1 MKVRLL
7 SKRTPRSTTDF
18 TFSRGNN
25 KRRLDAEDIY
35 GLWEFLGKEK
45 NKVPDY
51 VARNLQRIPAIH
63 PSDTD
68 VVRLATTVCDL
79 KKQLEDLRTVVS
91 GIMTK
96 DSPPEQS
103 TISHV
108 DVGSGENVEIGSDRS
123 DGDAQV
129 HTKLLYSELP
139 VFRTKGDDGSYEREI
154 VLVRKDI
161 FFSGL

>member
-1 MKVRLL
+1 M
-7 SKRTPRSTTDF
+7 
-18 TFSRGNN
+18 
-25 KRRLDAEDIY
+25 Y

>member
-1 MKVRLL
+1 MLK
-7 SKRTPRSTTDF
+7 
-18 TFSRGNN
+18 TFMGFGSFWAR
-25 KRRLDAEDIY
+25 K
-35 GLWEFLGKEK
+35 K

-63 PSDTD
+63 SSDTD

-108 DVGSGENVEIGSDRS
+108 DVGSGD
-123 DGDAQV
+123 
-129 HTKLLYSELP
+129 
-139 VFRTKGDDGSYEREI
+139 
-154 VLVRKDI
+154 
-161 FFSGL
+161 